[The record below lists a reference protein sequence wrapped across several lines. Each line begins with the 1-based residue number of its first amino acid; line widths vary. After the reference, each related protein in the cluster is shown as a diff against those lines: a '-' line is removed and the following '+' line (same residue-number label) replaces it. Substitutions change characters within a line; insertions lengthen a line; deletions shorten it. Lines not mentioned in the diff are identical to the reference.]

1 LRLHLRYMFF
11 ILSKILHVII
21 LPLTW
26 VFALLAYDIFTKN
39 YKIKQRVLIGAFIIF
54 CFFGCQFTANAITNM
69 WDVGPYQP
77 SAKKYSTVIV
87 LGGFVSEDKNGKGY
101 FNGAVG
107 RFKTATMLIA
117 NGTAKHI
124 LFSGGNADLNPDGFS
139 EATFVDEELRKL
151 NIADSLIHL
160 DGKARNT
167 LENTANAKI
176 LLQKANLKPPYLL
189 VTSAFHMRRARLIFK
204 KAGLDV
210 IAYPCDYATNDVIMP
225 TSFVPGEDAFGKWNA
240 YIKEMIGYIV
250 TCLK

>member
-1 LRLHLRYMFF
+1 MFF
-11 ILSKILHVII
+11 ILSKILYVLI

-26 VFALLAYDIFTKN
+26 VFTLLAYVIFAKN
-39 YKIKQRVLIGAFIIF
+39 HKIKQRGLVSAFIIF
-54 CFFGCQFTANAITNM
+54 WFFGNQFTANAIANM
-69 WDVGPYQP
+69 WDVAPYQP
-77 SAKKYSTVIV
+77 SAKTYSTVIV
-87 LGGFVSEDKNGKGY
+87 LGGFISEDKNGKGY

-107 RFKTATMLIA
+107 RFKTATALIA

-139 EATFVDEELRKL
+139 EATFVGEQLRKL
-151 NIADSLIHL
+151 NIADSLILL

-167 LENTANAKI
+167 LENTANAKK

-189 VTSAFHMRRARLIFK
+189 VTSAYHMRRARHIFE

-210 IAYPCDYATNDVIMP
+210 VAYPCDYAPKGVIMP
-225 TSFVPGEDAFGKWNA
+225 TSFVPGEEAFGKWNL

-250 TCLK
+250 TGLK

>member
-1 LRLHLRYMFF
+1 MFF
-11 ILSKILHVII
+11 ILSKILYVLI

-26 VFALLAYDIFTKN
+26 VFALLAYAIFN
-39 YKIKQRVLIGAFIIF
+39 RNHKIKQRALIGAFIIF
-54 CFFGCQFTANAITNM
+54 WFFGNQFTANAIANM
-69 WDVGPYQP
+69 WDIAPYQP

-101 FNGAVG
+101 FNGAAD

-139 EATFVDEELRKL
+139 EATFVGEELRKL
-151 NIADSLIHL
+151 NIADSLILL

-167 LENTANAKI
+167 LENTANAKK

-189 VTSAFHMRRARLIFK
+189 VTSAYHMRRARLIFK

-210 IAYPCDYATNDVIMP
+210 VPYPCDYTTTNGVIMP
-225 TSFVPGEDAFGKWNA
+225 TNFVPGEEAFGKCNL
-240 YIKEMIGYIV
+240 YIKEMIGYMV

>member
-1 LRLHLRYMFF
+1 MFF
-11 ILSKILHVII
+11 ILSKLLYVLI

-26 VFALLAYDIFTKN
+26 VFALLAYAIFTKN
-39 YKIKQRVLIGAFIIF
+39 YKIKQRVLIGAFVIF
-54 CFFGCQFTANAITNM
+54 WFFGNQFTANAIAHM
-69 WDVGPYQP
+69 WDVGPDKP

-87 LGGFVSEDKNGKGY
+87 LGGFVSEGKDGKGY
-101 FNGAVG
+101 FNGAAD
-107 RFKTATMLIA
+107 RWKTATMLIA

-139 EATFVDEELRKL
+139 EATFVGEELRKL

-189 VTSAFHMRRARLIFK
+189 VTSAYHMRRARHIFE

-210 IAYPCDYATNDVIMP
+210 VAYPCDYVTNGVIMP
-225 TSFVPGEDAFGKWNA
+225 TSFVPGEEAFGKCNL

-250 TCLK
+250 TSLK

>member
-1 LRLHLRYMFF
+1 MFF
-11 ILSKILHVII
+11 ILSKLLYVLI

-26 VFALLAYDIFTKN
+26 VFALLAYAIFTKN
-39 YKIKQRVLIGAFIIF
+39 YKIKQRVLIGAFVIF
-54 CFFGCQFTANAITNM
+54 WFFGNQFTANAIAHM
-69 WDVGPYQP
+69 WDVGPYKP

-87 LGGFVSEDKNGKGY
+87 LGGFVSEGKDGKGY
-101 FNGAVG
+101 FNGAAD
-107 RFKTATMLIA
+107 RWKTATMLIA

-139 EATFVDEELRKL
+139 EATFVGEELRKL

-189 VTSAFHMRRARLIFK
+189 VTSAYHMRRARHIFE

-210 IAYPCDYATNDVIMP
+210 VAYPCDYVTNGVIMP
-225 TSFVPGEDAFGKWNA
+225 TSFVPGEEAFGKCNL

-250 TCLK
+250 TSLK